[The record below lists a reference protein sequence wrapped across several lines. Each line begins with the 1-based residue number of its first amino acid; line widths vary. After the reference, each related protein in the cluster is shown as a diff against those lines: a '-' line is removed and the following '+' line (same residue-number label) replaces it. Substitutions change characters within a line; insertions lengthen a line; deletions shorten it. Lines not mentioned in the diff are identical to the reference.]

1 MWDTSERLLKLLSLL
16 QRQKAWTS
24 SALCK
29 ELSVTARTITRDITR
44 LRNLGY
50 PITTIKGVGGGYA
63 LQHGA
68 ALPPIMFSLDEAT
81 AVLLALRPPTTTGVG
96 TGTSAGQ
103 DGPTA
108 IALDKVHRA
117 LPVPLRTT
125 LQVLL
130 THSTSIDLGQP
141 ITVVTP
147 STDPA
152 LLLLLARSCR
162 DRRQVTCT
170 YQHHNGTT
178 RARRL
183 EPLGLVHTM
192 KRWYLVAYCTDDNDW
207 ATLRVDRI
215 TDATL
220 TAHTAHARQPPAED
234 LDDYVAQ
241 AVSRGWRQVTATVR
255 VHAPAADISHWVSPA
270 WGDVTEETPSTCI
283 VHAGADTYDSIARWL
298 LLTTAE
304 ITIITPP
311 DLAHAFDRIAAQA
324 LRTTT
329 TTPHYPSD

>member
-16 QRQKAWTS
+16 QRQEAWTS
-24 SALCK
+24 SALCA
-29 ELSVTARTITRDITR
+29 ELSVTARTVTRDITR

-50 PITTIKGVGGGYA
+50 PVTTIKGVGGGYA
-63 LQHGA
+63 LQQGT

-81 AVLLALRPPTTTGVG
+81 AVLLALRPTTG
-96 TGTSAGQ
+96 AGQ
-103 DGPTA
+103 DGPAAT
-108 IALDKVHRA
+108 ALDKVHRA
-117 LPVPLRTT
+117 LPPPLRTAV
-125 LQVLL
+125 QALL

-141 ITVVTP
+141 ITATTP

-170 YQHHNGTT
+170 YQHHNGAS

-183 EPLGLVHTM
+183 EPLYLVHTM
-192 KRWYLVAYCTDDNDW
+192 KRWYLVAYSTDDSNW

-215 TDATL
+215 TDASM
-220 TAHTAHARQPPAED
+220 TARPSQARQPPAEN
-234 LDDYVAQ
+234 LDNYVSQ
-241 AVSRGWRQVTATVR
+241 AVSRGWQRVTATVR
-255 VHAPAADISHWVSPA
+255 VHAPAADISRWVSPA
-270 WGDVTEETPSTCI
+270 WGNVTEETPTTCI

-298 LLTTAE
+298 LLASAE

-311 DLAHAFDRIAAQA
+311 DLAHAFHHIAAQA
-324 LRTTT
+324 RRTTT
-329 TTPHYPSD
+329 TRPHYPPD